1 MTRLTLPLLI
11 GALILSGCG
20 RFGDSGWNPL
30 GWRGAGASTPE
41 TLAPEGGYPTA
52 QDARPAVPQ
61 ILGAE
66 WQPLSDG
73 RLLVLRG
80 FAPVK
85 AAVLPLSKK
94 PELQPATQSLAA
106 ELRGVDIIVG
116 AGGAELLASPGDP
129 LLPYAETLDDPAYA
143 DRRGDYLRPMLGCGV
158 LTLLL
163 ALLLATATSLPVAVL
178 ALVARRT

>member
-85 AAVLPLSKK
+85 GYHSAALVRSVPRSGDQ
-94 PELQPATQSLAA
+94 LQPDPDGV
-106 ELRGVDIIVG
+106 LRLRFV
-116 AGGAELLASPGDP
+116 ASP
-129 LLPYAETLDDPAYA
+129 
-143 DRRGDYLRPMLGCGV
+143 
-158 LTLLL
+158 
-163 ALLLATATSLPVAVL
+163 PVADNPAA
-178 ALVARRT
+178 ALPANPVTDTITVALPISFLRLSRLSAIQVEGGDRMITLTR

>member
-20 RFGDSGWNPL
+20 RLGDSGWNPF
-30 GWRGAGASTPE
+30 GWRGQTVTTTE
-41 TLAPEGGYPTA
+41 TLDPEGGYPQA
-52 QDARPAVPQ
+52 QDPRPAVPQ

-85 AAVLPLSKK
+85 GYHSAALVRSVPRSGDQ
-94 PELQPATQSLAA
+94 LQPDPDGV
-106 ELRGVDIIVG
+106 LRLRFV
-116 AGGAELLASPGDP
+116 ASPP
-129 LLPYAETLDDPAYA
+129 PA
-143 DRRGDYLRPMLGCGV
+143 DN
-158 LTLLL
+158 
-163 ALLLATATSLPVAVL
+163 PVA
-178 ALVARRT
+178 ALPANPATDAITVALPISFLRLSRLSAIQIEGGDRVVTLTR

>member
-30 GWRGAGASTPE
+30 GWRGPAATTPE
-41 TLAPEGGYPTA
+41 TLAPEGGYPKA
-52 QDARPAVPQ
+52 QDDRPVVPQ

-80 FAPVK
+80 FAPLK
-85 AAVLPLSKK
+85 GYHSAALVRSVPRSGDQ
-94 PELQPATQSLAA
+94 LQPDADGV
-106 ELRGVDIIVG
+106 LRMRFV
-116 AGGAELLASPGDP
+116 ASPP
-129 LLPYAETLDDPAYA
+129 PAGSA
-143 DRRGDYLRPMLGCGV
+143 AASMP
-158 LTLLL
+158 
-163 ALLLATATSLPVAVL
+163 ANTATDTITVALPISFLRLSRLSAIQIEGGDRVITL
-178 ALVARRT
+178 TR